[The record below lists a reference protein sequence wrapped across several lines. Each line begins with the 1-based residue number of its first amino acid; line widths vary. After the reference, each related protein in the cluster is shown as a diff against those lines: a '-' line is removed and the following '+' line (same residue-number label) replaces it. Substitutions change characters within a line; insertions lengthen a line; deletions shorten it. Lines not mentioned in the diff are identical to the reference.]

1 MVSLSLS
8 LVLIFFTYIYDP
20 CTRIYIAISIQK
32 RRKWQRVFSA
42 FHHIDNYTYRHCIE
56 SSNTTKL
63 NPDSQC
69 YTFMHVTMSPST
81 YIISLNTRFFHK
93 DSVNGRVMGVSAVG
107 QRQWLQQ
114 LLRKSTLPSQ
124 LESNFSFLLSLAF
137 CELDTSDLWSHNYV
151 LCFDYQSFNW
161 TIFFTTVLSS

>member
-1 MVSLSLS
+1 MHKNIYSDKYPKKKEVTES
-8 LVLIFFTYIYDP
+8 IFSFSPYRQLYIP
-20 CTRIYIAISIQK
+20 ALL
-32 RRKWQRVFSA
+32 
-42 FHHIDNYTYRHCIE
+42 E

-137 CELDTSDLWSHNYV
+137 CELDTSDL
-151 LCFDYQSFNW
+151 
-161 TIFFTTVLSS
+161 